1 MTNVNNS
8 LQFYIKICEENLP
21 DRATQKDIRK
31 YLDTNF
37 PNIFFSKNTIEFIRT
52 ELRKMRNKLFK
63 KTTKEF
69 RNQYDDNYT
78 REDIKDFFEKA
89 ELTPSDNEIR
99 TLLKMRAKNVRFFP
113 RLKGSDAKFLEEVAK
128 RTNIDRNIILRHAIN
143 LGLDDMNKDL
153 YFRLLTTN
161 AIDLYATS
169 PFRNMVSNI
178 LKKIQ
183 VKE

>member
-1 MTNVNNS
+1 MC
-8 LQFYIKICEENLP
+8 LENLG
-21 DRATQKDIRK
+21 DRATQKDIKK

-37 PNIFFSKNTIEFIRT
+37 PNIFFSKNTIEFIRK
-52 ELRKMRNKLFK
+52 ELGKIRSKRFK

-69 RNQYDDNYT
+69 RNQYGDNYT

-89 ELTPSDNEIR
+89 KLTPSDNEIR

-113 RLKGSDAKFLEEVAK
+113 RLKESDATFLEEVAR

-143 LGLDDMNKDL
+143 LGLDNMNKDL
-153 YFRLLTTN
+153 YFRLITTN
-161 AIDLYATS
+161 AIDLYETS
-169 PFRNMVSNI
+169 PFRDMVSNI